1 MFWFL
6 GSSASNSRTAS
17 LESAP
22 LIAVVTLDCAQ
33 VDLPDP
39 GTPTSNTI
47 RGLAVIFV
55 KRPLYLKVAAHRA
68 IRFWGPVISLK
79 RLLAL
84 DGDDARSHSRLAW
97 LLLEAVA
104 CHAVESDP
112 GELQSFQTCLREIV
126 AKMEQSKND
135 AAMLVLT
142 GEAIKSIETYN
153 RGVQR
158 SLGSQIKELQ
168 AIASLF
174 TRSMLQISKGT
185 AGSAA
190 KLRQIERQIEKSS
203 QTEDLRI
210 LKTQLELSLG
220 VICEE
225 AAAQER
231 RSEEVAGQLRDAMS
245 RPESAAVL
253 SEAVADLDM
262 VTGLPN
268 HRAAEQAI
276 RSAITSRTSTYAVL
290 FSVERLEVIN
300 GRFGFSVGD
309 RILMLFGQHLAQRIS
324 QSDRLFRWR
333 GPGFLAV
340 LDRSGPEISIRAE
353 MARMVSGRLEQEV
366 ELGGRSVLL
375 PVSASWMLTSLVDS
389 TVDKVSRKL
398 DAFSAAQAG
407 ATVNQ

>member
-1 MFWFL
+1 M
-6 GSSASNSRTAS
+6 
-17 LESAP
+17 
-22 LIAVVTLDCAQ
+22 
-33 VDLPDP
+33 
-39 GTPTSNTI
+39 
-47 RGLAVIFV
+47 
-55 KRPLYLKVAAHRA
+55 
-68 IRFWGPVISLK
+68 
-79 RLLAL
+79 

-168 AIASLF
+168 SITSLF

-190 KLRQIERQIEKSS
+190 KLRHIERQIEKSS

-210 LKTQLELSLG
+210 LKTQLEVSLG

-253 SEAVADLDM
+253 SEAVGDLDM

-268 HRAAEQAI
+268 YRAAEQAI
-276 RSAITSRTSTYAVL
+276 RAAITSHTSTYVVL

-340 LDRSGPEISIRAE
+340 IDRSGPEISIRAE
-353 MARMVSGRLEQEV
+353 IARMVSARLEQEV

-375 PVSASWMLTSLVDS
+375 PISASWMLTSVVDS
-389 TVDKVSRKL
+389 TMDKVSKKL

-407 ATVNQ
+407 AIAHQ